1 MSRVRILLVPSLTE
15 LEWAI
20 RPLIAEWAEVASFDA
35 PGVGDEPP
43 SEGNLLAAS
52 ARRGLTELDRRRWE
66 RCVIVGDEYGAGVAA
81 RMAAERP
88 AAVQALVL
96 GHACLHYRRVGER
109 PSLSPD
115 VAGLLLRLASL
126 DFRAFARQMFTGWDP
141 GRGAMGEPARHDDV
155 ADQYLER
162 VEPEA
167 ASTYLEAIMSE
178 ETSDEPALDERLRGL
193 DVPLLFVRHKGC
205 LLFTPEGFDDAV
217 AAVPRASTAVTP
229 GQAKRQPGVRGN
241 PARLLRAAVS
251 HRVTRPGRVASCDG
265 QPPGRRDLALP
276 APAQGQPGRLASV
289 GRGGARALARP
300 RTSRFCSRSATRPA
314 TGAT

>member
-43 SEGNLLAAS
+43 AEGNLLAAS
-52 ARRGLTELDRRRWE
+52 ARRGLMELDRRRWDS
-66 RCVIVGDEYGAGVAA
+66 CVIVGDEYGAGVAA

-96 GHACLHYRRVGER
+96 GHACLHFRREGER

-178 ETSDEPALDERLRGL
+178 ETSSDPSLAERLRGL
-193 DVPLLFVRHKGC
+193 DAPLLFVRHKGC

-217 AAVPRASTAVTP
+217 AAVPRARTAVTEVKP
-229 GQAKRQPGVRGN
+229 SVSQEFAAILRDFCAGSLVRWPTAW
-241 PARLLRAAVS
+241 PARPRPTS
-251 HRVTRPGRVASCDG
+251 SSTRTTRWTGIR
-265 QPPGRRDLALP
+265 
-276 APAQGQPGRLASV
+276 
-289 GRGGARALARP
+289 GARRRSSARAP
-300 RTSRFCSRSATRPA
+300 RTSRSCSRSATRPA